1 MKLFLSQLRNSLST
15 QHAELS
21 FNGTRLTLP
30 RTEFRSA
37 KGKAYMKGRMNLSD
51 FTYRADL
58 DMEKIRFNPHSI
70 KTDLSGNLKIE
81 KKGEFLNVTGDTE
94 GHGRQNPSLPWKS
107 ERA

>member
-1 MKLFLSQLRNSLST
+1 MKLFLTQLRNSLST

-81 KKGEFLNVTGDTE
+81 KKGEFLKVTGICR
-94 GHGRQNPSLPWKS
+94 GHGG
-107 ERA
+107 